1 MLNSTNIRK
10 LFKEDE
16 FAKLFNFFGYDK
28 DNSEYELQVLAEML
42 NETYEYGCASG
53 ACEPL
58 VYSSDTKEFYQQFED
73 QVNEFTE
80 ELCAGLDW
88 ENFQQ
93 LLELE
98 ISDILRKT
106 DCAINKYVWAYV
118 EDLISKMIDM
128 IDEE

>member
-1 MLNSTNIRK
+1 MEKAFPPR
-10 LFKEDE
+10 LFLK
-16 FAKLFNFFGYDK
+16 F
-28 DNSEYELQVLAEML
+28 Q
-42 NETYEYGCASG
+42 
-53 ACEPL
+53 
-58 VYSSDTKEFYQQFED
+58 KEFYQQYED
-73 QVNEFTE
+73 QVNEFVE

-98 ISDILRKT
+98 IYDILGKT
-106 DCAINKYVWAYV
+106 DCAINKYVGAYV